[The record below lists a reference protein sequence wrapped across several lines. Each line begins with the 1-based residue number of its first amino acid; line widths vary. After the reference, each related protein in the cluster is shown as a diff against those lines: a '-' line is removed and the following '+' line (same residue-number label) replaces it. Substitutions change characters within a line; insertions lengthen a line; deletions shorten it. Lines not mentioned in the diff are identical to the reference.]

1 MRALALNR
9 AAIIS
14 TGCELARRDGLE
26 ALGIRSVASAVGVTP
41 MALYRHVSDASDLR
55 DAVLVCLCDSLPA
68 RPESR
73 NDLTQWAYGLR
84 AWLLA
89 VPGLPGVM
97 IARWFAL
104 PPMLDTVEGL
114 LALFSHEGR
123 AGFDLVA
130 AANALF
136 SYVLARA
143 ELEEAVR
150 AAGVH
155 RTLASAESR
164 SEYPLLHSLRD
175 HYTVARLDE
184 HFDFGLR
191 LMLGGLFRSSHCPV

>member
-1 MRALALNR
+1 M
-9 AAIIS
+9 
-14 TGCELARRDGLE
+14 ARRDGLE
-26 ALGIRSVASAVGVTP
+26 ALGIRSVAGAIGVTP
-41 MALYRHVSDASDLR
+41 MALYRHVSDANDLR

-68 RPESR
+68 RPESSKE
-73 NDLTQWAYGLR
+73 LAHWAHGLR

-89 VPGLPGVM
+89 VPGLPGAM

-114 LALFSHEGR
+114 LALFSEEEH

-143 ELEEAVR
+143 ALEEAVA
-150 AAGVH
+150 AAGV
-155 RTLASAESR
+155 RRSLDWAQGR
-164 SEYPLLHSLRD
+164 SEHPLLHSLRD
-175 HYTVARLDE
+175 EYTVARLDV
-184 HFDFGLR
+184 HFDFGLE
-191 LMLGGLFRSSHCPV
+191 LMLGGLSRSSPRPS